1 MEEIVNT
8 TVEVAKNINELS
20 CFHIAL
26 GGFLGGVVSYFTT
39 LNIKGNEIL
48 SYNGMEKLI
57 GKILFIALIINGIIG
72 VAGSFAII
80 GFLDWIDKLSSKG
93 GEIELIPLFGISII
107 AGFASRS
114 ILPSLADKLD
124 KDLISKVEKN
134 ETNIKEVDK
143 KIQID
148 KKITENI
155 EIAKELLSNN
165 IRFVEGDVKQ
175 AIKRLEDNLINDPTN
190 RLSLIWLGRLYEEK
204 LNDAKSAIDET
215 NKYLVKFKK
224 CLTGDKFLNE
234 DYAAGLYNLACYEAV
249 YAKQNENNNEI
260 LNEYLERS
268 KKHLIEALSFDI
280 EIKKDIKSDINYD
293 ENTKTNGD
301 LEILKEKGYIDDEG
315 NMI

>member
-1 MEEIVNT
+1 MEEIINT

-20 CFHIAL
+20 CFHISL
-26 GGFLGGVVSYFTT
+26 GGFLGGIVSYFTT

-57 GKILFIALIINGIIG
+57 GKILVIALIINGIIG

-175 AIKRLEDNLINDPTN
+175 VIKRLEDNLINDPTN

-204 LNDAKSAIDET
+204 LNDAKSAIEVTD
-215 NKYLVKFKK
+215 KYLVEFKK

-234 DYAAGLYNLACYEAV
+234 DYAAGLYN
-249 YAKQNENNNEI
+249 
-260 LNEYLERS
+260 
-268 KKHLIEALSFDI
+268 
-280 EIKKDIKSDINYD
+280 
-293 ENTKTNGD
+293 
-301 LEILKEKGYIDDEG
+301 
-315 NMI
+315 